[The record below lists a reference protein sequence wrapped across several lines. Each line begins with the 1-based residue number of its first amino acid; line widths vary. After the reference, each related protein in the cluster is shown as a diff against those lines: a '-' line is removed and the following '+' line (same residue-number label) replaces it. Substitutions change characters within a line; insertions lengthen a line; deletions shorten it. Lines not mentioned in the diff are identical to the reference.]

1 MTDNY
6 GVKRVRSVGFVLLAT
21 FAALSMA
28 ACGLLYLWAQE
39 SQWRVSFAERELEG
53 NRVLRR
59 LETVREAYVATLLN
73 GPPNDVSVAV
83 SELKAAKEQVP
94 EFGNSN
100 HLAKDL
106 AEKLESDPR
115 SEAAASLLLDLNR
128 EIGDHS
134 NLILDPDLDSY
145 YLMDLVLLQIPY
157 GHDQAARLLR
167 DPVGAKASRLEAEAV
182 LVEEHARRV
191 DAAVSSTSQHLRLK
205 NRTQPLRTVA
215 RNYLELQAKLAKAL
229 RTGKVPLSVAREAQR
244 TRSKLFA
251 EASDTLD
258 AVLWARTSEL
268 VQRRNFILSSSLLVF
283 AFLTIVVLWVIRGVQ
298 TTLGTVS
305 RRMNALAKSE
315 FVSLEQGIGKLAE
328 GKLESDVV
336 VPESDF
342 VKVPRLEELRV
353 LADSCNDLELG
364 LSHAISSLNLARQ
377 EMLVARSTAISTEQR
392 FRSVVESLGEG
403 IIITDCDDKVVYV
416 NSRLLMM
423 LNCTE
428 AEILGKYGNQ
438 ALFLPVDH
446 AMAQLRTDARNQGQ
460 SETYEARLRRSDGT
474 WFFAEINAVPFR
486 DITGAVIGSLG
497 AVSDV
502 SQRKEF
508 EQQLKHDAFHDALT
522 GLPNR
527 ALFLDRLEQ
536 AHGRFKRQKRDY
548 AVLFLDL
555 DNFKMVNDSLGHEA
569 GDVLL
574 RTVADRLLKVTR
586 DTDTVARL
594 GGDEF
599 TVLLEDFDT
608 TAAVEEVAR
617 RIQEE
622 FSLPVRLLEHAVSVS
637 ASIGIA
643 FGQEEIIEVGE
654 MLRNADAA
662 MYEAKAGGKRRAAV
676 FNETMVSRAK
686 EWLRLE
692 NDLREAIENDGL
704 SLNFQ
709 PIIDLQN
716 GGISEVEALC
726 RWEHPSLGTITP
738 ARFIPLA
745 EEAGLILD
753 LGKWVLRE
761 ACRQAATWGEDG
773 PAVSVNVSQH
783 QIRHQNLIELVQK
796 VLEETSL
803 SATRLKL
810 EITESAMM
818 HDPGHVANVL
828 RELQSTGVR
837 LSIDDFGTGYSSM
850 AHLRDLPLDSLK
862 IDRSFVSRLD
872 AGTDEDRAIVRA
884 ILGLGKTLNL
894 QVVSE
899 GIETEAQREFLAEAG
914 CESGQGYLFA
924 KPISADQLR
933 LLLSDRGRRAA

>member
-1 MTDNY
+1 
-6 GVKRVRSVGFVLLAT
+6 VKLIRSVGFVLLAT
-21 FAALSMA
+21 FAAISLA
-28 ACGLLYLWAQE
+28 ACGVLYLWAQE
-39 SQWRVSFAERELEG
+39 SQWRISFAERELQG
-53 NRVLRR
+53 TQVLRR
-59 LETVREAYVATLLN
+59 VEEVRQAYIGTLLS
-73 GPPNDVSVAV
+73 GPPSDVSVAL
-83 SELKAAKEQVP
+83 SELQRAERQIPA
-94 EFGNSN
+94 FGKSREVLENLS
-100 HLAKDL
+100 A
-106 AEKLESDPR
+106 KLETNPVDR
-115 SEAAASLLLDLNR
+115 SAPALLLDLNR
-128 EIGDHS
+128 EVGDHS

-145 YLMDLVLLQIPY
+145 YLMDLVLLQIPD
-157 GHDQAARLLR
+157 GHNQAARLLQNQ
-167 DPVGAKASRLEAEAV
+167 GLANASRLEAEAV
-182 LVEEHARRV
+182 LVDEHARRV
-191 DAAVSSTSQHLRLK
+191 DASIRSATQHLRLK
-205 NRTQPLRTVA
+205 NRVATLRLVSK
-215 RNYLELQAKLAKAL
+215 NYLQSQAKLSKAL
-229 RTGKVPLSVAREAQR
+229 RTGKVPLATAREAQK

-251 EASDTLD
+251 ETSEALD
-258 AVLWARTSEL
+258 AVLMARTYDL
-268 VQRRNFILSSSLLVF
+268 AQRRSFILTATLSVLGFLLV
-283 AFLTIVVLWVIRGVQ
+283 VVMLAIRGVQ
-298 TTLGTVS
+298 TTLGMVS
-305 RRMNALAKSE
+305 RRMDELSQGEFMALE
-315 FVSLEQGIGKLAE
+315 IGIEQLAE
-328 GKLESDVV
+328 GKLEQDVA
-336 VPESDF
+336 VPEPTPIR
-342 VKVPRLEELRV
+342 VPRLEELRM
-353 LADSCNDLELG
+353 LTASSNDLEQG
-364 LSHAISSLNLARQ
+364 LTQAIRSLNLARQ
-377 EMLVARSTAISTEQR
+377 EMLVAKSAAIFTEQR

-403 IIITDCDDKVVYV
+403 IIITDCEDKVVYV
-416 NSRLLMM
+416 NSRMLMM

-428 AEILGKYGNQ
+428 AEILGKHGNQ

-446 AMAQLRTDARNQGQ
+446 AMAQLRTDARNQGV
-460 SETYEARLRRSDGT
+460 SETYEARVRRSDGT

-502 SQRKEF
+502 SQRKDF
-508 EQQLKHDAFHDALT
+508 EQQLKHDAFHDSLT

-536 AHGRFKRQKRDY
+536 AHGRFKRQKWDY
-548 AVLFLDL
+548 AILFLDL

-599 TVLLEDFDT
+599 TVLLEDFDSPT
-608 TAAVEEVAR
+608 AVEDVAR

-643 FGQEEIIEVGE
+643 FGQEEIVEVGE

-676 FNETMVSRAK
+676 FNENMVSRAK

-709 PIIDLQN
+709 PVIDLQN

-726 RWEHPSLGTITP
+726 RWEHPSLGTISPT
-738 ARFIPLA
+738 RFIPLA

-761 ACRQAATWGEDG
+761 ACRQAMTWSNDG
-773 PAVSVNVSQH
+773 PTVSVNVSQH
-783 QIRHQNLIELVQK
+783 QIRHQNLLELVQS
-796 VLEETSL
+796 VLDETGL
-803 SATRLKL
+803 PTTRLKL

-818 HDPGHVANVL
+818 HGPAHVASVL
-828 RELQSTGVR
+828 RELQAIGVR

-933 LLLSDRGRRAA
+933 LLLVERSRRAA